1 MQNLKTIEHLEV
13 TENGAE
19 KCAKIFQVLGAFKMP
34 KISHFFE
41 IQKKTKKLSP
51 GKGLKKAHAKFEDD
65 RAFRSSRK
73 RRWKIR

>member
-41 IQKKTKKLSP
+41 IQKNKKIVPREGSEE
-51 GKGLKKAHAKFEDD
+51 GTC
-65 RAFRSSRK
+65 
-73 RRWKIR
+73 KI